1 MVKDGSRWCKM
12 VQDSATPCNI
22 MQYHAIPCNTMQYH
36 ASLITADGAY
46 HCPVG
51 SIVAIF
57 VKKFTSIS
65 SVSCFSTSKISSTL
79 LSALHWSHLVIKK
92 HKLFWHH
99 GIINKHSLDRAFKT
113 PIIQSSAPSHPITN
127 PYGAAIS
134 RGRRHLRTP
143 PQEHECEDSSAP
155 SSVGEAHLQTWR
167 S

>member
-1 MVKDGSRWCKM
+1 MFV
-12 VQDSATPCNI
+12 
-22 MQYHAIPCNTMQYH
+22 
-36 ASLITADGAY
+36 
-46 HCPVG
+46 
-51 SIVAIF
+51 

-92 HKLFWHH
+92 HELFWYH

-113 PIIQSSAPSHPITN
+113 PIIQSRAPSHPITN

-143 PQEHECEDSSAP
+143 PQEHECEESSAP
-155 SSVGEAHLQTWR
+155 SSVGEAHLQRGVHDVTRMMGGWVQELCKV
-167 S
+167 SSH